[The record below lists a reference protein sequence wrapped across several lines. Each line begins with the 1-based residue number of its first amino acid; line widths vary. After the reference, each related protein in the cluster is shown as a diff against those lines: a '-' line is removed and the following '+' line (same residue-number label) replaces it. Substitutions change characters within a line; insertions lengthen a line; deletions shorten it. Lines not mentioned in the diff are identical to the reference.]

1 MSPVDLARAFKAP
14 LLSDYDGDETKTL
27 LKQHGRRSIHYD
39 LVSSPDSF
47 RRENSGTQQSYFDM
61 TSPRSQ
67 V

>member
-14 LLSDYDGDETKTL
+14 VLSDYDHETKTL

-47 RRENSGTQQSYFDM
+47 RRESSGTFGYFDM

>member
-14 LLSDYDGDETKTL
+14 LLSEYEHETKTL
-27 LKQHGRRSIHYD
+27 LKHHGRRSIHYD
-39 LVSSPDSF
+39 LVPNSPEL
-47 RRENSGTQQSYFDM
+47 RRESSGGQGYFDM

>member
-14 LLSDYDGDETKTL
+14 LLSDYDDHETKTL
-27 LKQHGRRSIHYD
+27 LKHHGRRSIHYD
-39 LVSSPDSF
+39 LIPTSPEL
-47 RRENSGTQQSYFDM
+47 RRQSGGGQGYFDM